1 MELVTPFQSAVGMW
15 YVSASAQ
22 PSFSIYTYVGTCMYV
37 FYNCS
42 TQLCV
47 VVGFNN
53 VIFYLTNSYVHCV
66 CNVVLVILSADKSA
80 VPQNGESKEI
90 CALIGIVHLLAG

>member
-1 MELVTPFQSAVGMW
+1 MVCREIIELPNTGDVTRKIV
-15 YVSASAQ
+15 Y
-22 PSFSIYTYVGTCMYV
+22 
-37 FYNCS
+37 CS

-47 VVGFNN
+47 IVGFNN
-53 VIFYLTNSYVHCV
+53 YVHCV
-66 CNVVLVILSADKSA
+66 CNVVFAILSADKSA